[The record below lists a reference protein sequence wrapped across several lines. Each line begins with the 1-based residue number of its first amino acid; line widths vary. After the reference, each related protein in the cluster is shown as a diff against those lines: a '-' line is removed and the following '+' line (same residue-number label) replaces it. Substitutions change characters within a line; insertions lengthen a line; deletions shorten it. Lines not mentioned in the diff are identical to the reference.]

1 MQIRLGKLRLRLGK
15 KSPPPSS
22 STARLRIASGS
33 ETGIAQLFNR
43 YDNPRE
49 NLTYIRETVAA
60 AMHARSEAI
69 GKGRFRIYEATASAN
84 GKPSQRELAH
94 DHELARLL
102 DTPNPL
108 IDGSELLELISQW
121 LDATGNALLLKVRN
135 TQGKVIEL
143 WPLPATSFFIEKASD
158 ELPAR
163 YRFMPSNTAVPGED
177 IIHIKRPD
185 IRTSPF
191 YGHAILS
198 DVIETAKTDAA
209 LRLYQ
214 QRFFDNDA
222 MPRAVLRWPSGTL
235 ITEEQMTE
243 IRNAWEE
250 RYRGAANASKL
261 AILPDGGELQ
271 PLTSGKELDFSK
283 SRLMLRD
290 AIREAFRIPKIVLGD
305 TDDVNLSNAETSY
318 RVFLRDVVDHA
329 LGKIARALT
338 RQLAREFAENIVIEH
353 ISVVPENEEQQLR
366 RLELLKDALT
376 RNEQRQLLGFPS
388 AA

>member
-1 MQIRLGKLRLRLGK
+1 MKISLGNFTFRIGRK
-15 KSPPPSS
+15 S
-22 STARLRIASGS
+22 STQATTSRLRIASGS
-33 ETGIAQLFNR
+33 ETGISQLFNR

-49 NLTYIRETVAA
+49 NLTFIRETIAA

-69 GKGRFRIYEATASAN
+69 GKGRFRIVEVSTNDKEQALTS
-84 GKPSQRELAH
+84 G
-94 DHELARLL
+94 HELVRLL

-121 LDATGNALLLKVRN
+121 LDATGNALLLKVRDA
-135 TQGKVIEL
+135 QGKVIEL
-143 WPLPATSFFIEKASD
+143 WPLPATSFFIEKTSD

-163 YRFMPSNTAVPGED
+163 YKFMPSNTSIPTED

-198 DVIETAKTDAA
+198 DVVETAKTDAA

-222 MPRAVLRWPSGTL
+222 MPRAVLRWPAGTL
-235 ITEEQMTE
+235 ITEEQMLE

-261 AILPDGGELQ
+261 AILPDGGELL
-271 PLTSGKELDFSK
+271 PLTSGKELDFAK
-283 SRLMLRD
+283 SRQMLRD

-329 LGKIARALT
+329 LAKIARALT
-338 RQLAREFAENIVIEH
+338 RQLAREFGEHIRIDH

-376 RNEQRQLLGFPS
+376 TNEQRQLLGFP
-388 AA
+388 AIAR

>member
-1 MQIRLGKLRLRLGK
+1 MEINVGTITIRIGK
-15 KSPPPSS
+15 KSAAVT
-22 STARLRIASGS
+22 TASRLRIASGS
-33 ETGIAQLFNR
+33 ETGISQLFNR

-69 GKGRFRIYEATASAN
+69 GKGKFRIYEMIVAN
-84 GKPSQRELAH
+84 GKATQRELAS

-108 IDGSELLELISQW
+108 LDGSELLELISQW

-135 TQGKVIEL
+135 PQGKVIEL
-143 WPLPATSFFIEKASD
+143 WPLPATNFFIEKASD

-163 YRFMPSNTAVPGED
+163 YRFMPSNTTVLSED
-177 IIHIKRPD
+177 IVHIKRPD

-191 YGHAILS
+191 YGHAVLS
-198 DVIETAKTDAA
+198 DVLETAKTDAA

-222 MPRAVLRWPSGTL
+222 MPRAVLRWPAGTL

-243 IRNAWEE
+243 IRTAWEE

-271 PLTSGKELDFSK
+271 PLTSGKELDFAK

-329 LGKIARALT
+329 LAKIARALT
-338 RQLAREFAENIVIEH
+338 RQLAREFGDNITIEH
-353 ISVVPENEEQQLR
+353 LSVVPENEEQQLK

-376 RNEQRQLLGFPS
+376 KNEQRQLLGFPS
-388 AA
+388 AV